1 MDSPI
6 SSRMTKRDMR
16 FILVNGRTPSS
27 PSRCMRCSEPIGM
40 GYLREIGTPRC
51 YCDPACYAAYGKSA
65 ILTSAPAPE
74 FAAHN
79 G

>member
-1 MDSPI
+1 
-6 SSRMTKRDMR
+6 
-16 FILVNGRTPSS
+16 
-27 PSRCMRCSEPIGM
+27 MRCSEPIGM